1 MKIIENKIRET
12 LIKYP
17 NLAFFLK
24 YIGLFTLLLL
34 SITSMALYKIIAVE
48 SNPFFYANF

>member
-1 MKIIENKIRET
+1 MNKIVCKIRET
-12 LIKYP
+12 LLTHP

-24 YIGLFTLLLL
+24 YICLFTLLLL
-34 SITSMALYKIIAVE
+34 SVASMAFYKIIATE

>member
-12 LIKYP
+12 LLKHP

-34 SITSMALYKIIAVE
+34 SIASMAFYRIIATE